1 MSQQPV
7 EPVDIQSAIE
17 QGKTF
22 ITKPPSTPEEVKET
36 LESIS
41 SGVEQVRYTEG
52 ERLSSTGQAVLKD
65 LEQVLV
71 SGAEVS
77 EAIPTETFLHAA
89 RAQKEAREAIHPENL
104 EISPESK
111 EEARAVAM
119 DIGKLLKTVLTSS
132 ELRHFASDFMLWLRS
147 ALIAQETPQE
157 RGKEKES
164 PEAEQEQQEIGQV
177 PVVSMQ
183 KAPVSRL
190 PALSDDQLDRFIGL
204 LEWSQER
211 PEYQEAVGFVF
222 EQLGQVQE
230 LLGIEEFGEAEAP
243 ESPLIDKEAFQ
254 RAMTEAKQAALDAMK
269 ALENWTH
276 RSFAGFQQQLQ
287 KTSQNLQ
294 NDKELRNAVNSL
306 SHFLSN
312 CFTQPGFLNDRQW
325 IRNEAS
331 DLFDQLKGR
340 LSPQNRSDFQA
351 LMDESR
357 NVLEAVSD
365 EPKTAHLKE
374 SLRHLLEDLFMS
386 SEGGF
391 QLKTELFGDLGV
403 ITSSLMERVRFIRVP
418 ELEIHDEEFDFSA
431 HNIVLDAAELIP
443 QQFKVTLVTE
453 NMLERAKQEEET
465 SAIALSE
472 EEKHRLFV
480 ERDLSVI
487 QEPPRPSVTS
497 AASATSPW
505 ATFLKVEVK
514 GIRGHCKDLHY
525 TMRKRTGFPQM
536 SDEGAADLRVWG
548 HNGMLIK
555 VVLKPEIVVEE
566 TVTKTVTSTIET
578 SKPLALW

>member
-1 MSQQPV
+1 MSKQQPI
-7 EPVDIQSAIE
+7 EPVDIQSALE

-22 ITKPPSTPEEVKET
+22 ISQPPTTPEQVKEA
-36 LESIS
+36 LETIS

-52 ERLSSTGQAVLKD
+52 ERLSSTGQAILKD
-65 LEQVLV
+65 LEEVFV

-89 RAQKEAREAIHPENL
+89 RAQKEAREAFHPEKI

-111 EEARAVAM
+111 EEAKEVVM

-132 ELRHFASDFMLWLRS
+132 ELRHFACDFMLWLRS
-147 ALIAQETPQE
+147 ALMEQQKEE
-157 RGKEKES
+157 RKV
-164 PEAEQEQQEIGQV
+164 QEIGQV
-177 PVVSMQ
+177 PMEASTTTSAIAQVS
-183 KAPVSRL
+183 S
-190 PALSDDQLDRFIGL
+190 LSNDQLDRFIGL

-222 EQLGQVQE
+222 KELTQMQE
-230 LLGIEEFGEAEAP
+230 MLGIEEEEP
-243 ESPLIDKEAFQ
+243 SIETETIVDKEALQ
-254 RAMTEAKQAALDAMK
+254 RAVNEAKQSALDAMK

-276 RSFAGFQQQLQ
+276 RSFSGFLKQLQ
-287 KTSQNLQ
+287 KTANNLQ

-306 SHFLSN
+306 SHFISN

-331 DLFDQLKGR
+331 DLFDQLRDR
-340 LSPQNRSDFQA
+340 LSPQNHSDFQA

-357 NVLEAVSD
+357 GILEAVSD
-365 EPKTAHLKE
+365 EPKTSHLKE

-386 SEGGF
+386 QEGF
-391 QLKTELFGDLGV
+391 QLKTELFSDVGV
-403 ITSSLMERVRFIRVP
+403 IASSLMERVRFIRVP

-431 HNIVLDAAELIP
+431 RNIVLDAAELIP

-453 NMLERAKQEEET
+453 NMLERAKQEEES
-465 SAIALSE
+465 SAIPLSE

-480 ERDLSVI
+480 ERDPSVI
-487 QEPPRPSVTS
+487 EARQPGGI
-497 AASATSPW
+497 AAAATSPW

-514 GIRGHCKDLHY
+514 GIRGHCKNLHY
-525 TMRKRTGFPQM
+525 NMRKRSGFPQL
-536 SDEGAADLRVWG
+536 SDEGSADLRVWG

-555 VVLKPEIVVEE
+555 VVLKPEWIVEE
-566 TVTKTVTSTIET
+566 TTTKTVQTTTET
-578 SKPLALW
+578 SNKLELYQFFTNHFCV